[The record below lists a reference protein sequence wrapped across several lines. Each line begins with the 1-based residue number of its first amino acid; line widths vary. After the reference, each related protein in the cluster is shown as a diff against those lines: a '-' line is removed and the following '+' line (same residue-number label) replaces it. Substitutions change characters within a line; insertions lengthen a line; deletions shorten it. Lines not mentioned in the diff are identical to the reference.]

1 MHASSPIA
9 AARIAVRTT
18 APPPAAPQPPGR
30 RTAGR
35 RRGLSAALT
44 LAAAATVLGTV
55 AGPAAAA
62 APVPT
67 VSPLPAASPVPAAA
81 GTVGERATAVLPAPT
96 GPFPVGT
103 SSLRL
108 ADPGRPDPWH
118 PERTRELMISL
129 WYPAAGA
136 PGPRAPQMTPSAA
149 GHFGTPRGAGS
160 FNYGLPPGRTD
171 WSATRTHARQDAPAL
186 RAGGPHPVLLYSAG
200 LGDPRT
206 WNTGLVEDLASRGYV
221 VVTVDHTYEA
231 SEVEFPGGRLAESVF
246 PDLAGLQDPAAI
258 DAVLRKAVQSRVDD
272 VRLVLDRLTALRAG
286 DGPVIGSA
294 DGALP
299 AGLAGVLD
307 LDRVGMAGHSA
318 GGFTAAQ
325 AIHDDPRIK
334 AGVNLDGTME
344 FPLPD
349 STGSTF
355 GSAARDGLDV
365 PFLLMGTDNP
375 DSGGHQQ
382 QPSWEAFWQHTR
394 GWHAD
399 VTLAGSRHGSYTDAE
414 PLLPQLAR
422 QDAAPAATVTDDI
435 GTVRPERAVAA
446 TRAYVA
452 SFFDRWLRGR
462 DDHLL
467 DGPSARFPEMRWVP

>member
-1 MHASSPIA
+1 MHA
-9 AARIAVRTT
+9 
-18 APPPAAPQPPGR
+18 APPTAAPPTAAPP
-30 RTAGR
+30 TAAPRNAAPPLAVSPSTAGPYLTGR
-35 RRGLSAALT
+35 RRGLAVALT
-44 LAAAATVLGTV
+44 LAAAATLLGAV

-62 APVPT
+62 AP
-67 VSPLPAASPVPAAA
+67 A
-81 GTVGERATAVLPAPT
+81 GVGLATAVLPAPT

-103 SSLRL
+103 ASLRL
-108 ADPGRPDPWH
+108 ADPGRPDPWR
-118 PERTRELMISL
+118 PERTRELMISF
-129 WYPAAGA
+129 WYPATGA
-136 PGPRAPQMTPSAA
+136 PALRAPQMAPLAA
-149 GHFGTPRGAGS
+149 AHFGTPRGAGS

-171 WSATRTHARQDAPAL
+171 WSATRTHARQGVPAL
-186 RAGGPHPVLLYSAG
+186 RAGGPRPVLLYSAG

-258 DAVLRKAVQSRVDD
+258 DAVLRKAMRSRVDD
-272 VRLVLDRLTALRAG
+272 VRLVLDRLTALRTG
-286 DGPVIGSA
+286 DRAVEGPGGWGG
-294 DGALP
+294 GALP
-299 AGLAGVLD
+299 AGLSGVLD
-307 LDRVGMAGHSA
+307 LDRVGMVGHSA

-325 AIHDDPRIK
+325 AVHDDPRIK
-334 AGVNLDGTME
+334 AGANLDGTME

-349 STGSTF
+349 STGSPF
-355 GSAARDGLDV
+355 GTAAQDGLDA
-365 PFLLMGTDNP
+365 PFLLMGTDAP

-399 VTLAGSRHGSYTDAE
+399 VTLTGSRHGSYTDAE
-414 PLLPQLAR
+414 SLLPQLAR

-446 TRAYVA
+446 TRAYLA

-467 DGPSARFPEMRWVP
+467 DGPSAGFPEMRYVP